1 MTKSYYLTYDQRL
14 TIERMIDEGF
24 KPPNIS
30 RLIGIHLATLYR
42 ELKRGEYCGRYSADM
57 AQTRFAEH
65 MKKRGRKKKSVQSA

>member
-24 KPPNIS
+24 KPPTIS

-42 ELKRGEYCGRYSADM
+42 ELKRGECYGRYSADT
-57 AQTRFAEH
+57 AQTCFTEH
-65 MKKRGRKKKSVQSA
+65 MKKRGRKKNAIRSA